1 MSPDT
6 AMITTTDLSM
16 KHGNRLVLSGLTT
29 AFPQGRLSA
38 IIGPNGAGKSTL
50 LMLMARL
57 ASPSGGR
64 VTVAGQDIATIPPAA
79 FARQVATLRQ
89 SPGVDLRLTV
99 GDLVAFG
106 RFPYSRGRLDAAD
119 RRAIDDAIARLALD
133 PLRDTLIDE
142 LSGGQRQMAF
152 LAMTIAQDTPCLLLD
167 EPLNNLDIRHAAGI
181 MRALRDL
188 CADRG
193 RSVIAVVHDINFAA
207 NSADH
212 ILALKSGRLHSAGP
226 VDQVITEPNLQ
237 DLYGLD
243 FRILPRPQGRICDY
257 FTPKGEPA

>member
-106 RFPYSRGRLDAAD
+106 RFPIAGAAWMPPT
-119 RRAIDDAIARLALD
+119 AARLTT
-133 PLRDTLIDE
+133 PLRGSRST
-142 LSGGQRQMAF
+142 
-152 LAMTIAQDTPCLLLD
+152 
-167 EPLNNLDIRHAAGI
+167 H
-181 MRALRDL
+181 
-188 CADRG
+188 CATR
-193 RSVIAVVHDINFAA
+193 
-207 NSADH
+207 
-212 ILALKSGRLHSAGP
+212 
-226 VDQVITEPNLQ
+226 
-237 DLYGLD
+237 
-243 FRILPRPQGRICDY
+243 
-257 FTPKGEPA
+257 